1 MRFWCGWKDAKPRNP
16 AASRGRR
23 RWVLGVCCAL
33 LLAPAGGHAEAK
45 GEQKELTDAF
55 AELGRWVTQQGGTLG
70 AVVLDLNTSQ
80 RWVAIDAGR
89 AMNPASNQKLVTA
102 AVALDILGAD
112 FRYRT
117 SLYGRVEGSMVHDL
131 TLTGHGDP
139 SLSTAD
145 LWRLARAVR
154 GQGIREVAGDLV
166 VDQTRFDEKFEPP
179 AYDQQP
185 EEWAGFRA
193 PVSAISVDQNTVT
206 LNVVPAAAGNPA
218 RVWFEPPGFV
228 ETKGVVQTEPAG
240 RGQAVTWRLAPA
252 SQGLEAS
259 LGGHVSEGQPRVRFV
274 RRVADPRTLP
284 GKVLGALLEESG
296 VKWSGKVRLGPLS
309 AKERLAYLT
318 SAPLSQLLAQLGK
331 HSDNFY
337 AETVFKTLGEGP
349 KSEPATSK
357 AGADRVLAWLASAG
371 LEAKTTKIV
380 NGSGLFDAN
389 RISAAT
395 LAELLAKVY
404 LDPQLG
410 PDFVAQLAIGGV
422 DGTLG
427 SRFKGAATRGRIRAK
442 TGTLRD
448 ADALS
453 GYVLS
458 SSGRLPTV
466 FVVLVNGIENR
477 HGVVRSRV
485 DRAVSLLAPH

>member
-1 MRFWCGWKDAKPRNP
+1 M
-16 AASRGRR
+16 
-23 RWVLGVCCAL
+23 LGLCCAV
-33 LLAPAGGHAEAK
+33 LLAPAGSRADAK
-45 GEQKELTDAF
+45 GEQKQLTDAF
-55 AELGRWVTQQGGTLG
+55 AGLGRWVKQHGGMLG

-80 RWVAIDAGR
+80 RWVAIEADR

-102 AVALDILGAD
+102 AVALDALGAD

-117 SLYGRVEGSMVHDL
+117 SLYGRVEGDVVHDL

-139 SLSTAD
+139 SLTTAD
-145 LWRLARAVR
+145 LWRLTRALR
-154 GQGIREVAGDLV
+154 GQGIREVAGDLI

-185 EEWAGFRA
+185 EEWASFRA

-206 LNVVPAAAGNPA
+206 LNVVPTAAGTPA

-228 ETKGVVQTEPAG
+228 DLKGHVETEPSG

-252 SQGLEAS
+252 PQGVEAI
-259 LGGHVSEGQPRVRFV
+259 LGGHVSDGQPRVRFV
-274 RRVADPRTLP
+274 RRVADPRALP
-284 GKVLGALLEESG
+284 GKVLGALLRDSG
-296 VKWSGKVRLGPLS
+296 VKWSGKVRLGPLR
-309 AKERLAYLT
+309 AKQRLAYLT
-318 SAPLSQLLAQLGK
+318 SAPLSQLLRELGK

-337 AETVFKTLGEGP
+337 AETVFKTLGQGP
-349 KSEPATSK
+349 KGEAATSQ
-357 AGADRVLAWLASAG
+357 AAAERVLAWLASVG

-389 RISAAT
+389 RISAGT

-404 LDPQLG
+404 LDPELS
-410 PDFVAQLAIGGV
+410 PDFLAQLAIGGV

-427 SRFKGAATRGRIRAK
+427 SRFKSAATRGRVRAK
-442 TGTLRD
+442 TGTLRNV
-448 ADALS
+448 DALA

-466 FVVLVNGIENR
+466 FVVLVNGVDNN
-477 HGVVRSRV
+477 HAAVRTRI
-485 DRAVSLLAPH
+485 DRAVSTLAPR